1 MRLTKVKE
9 TMSSHRSHSNRDDD
23 KRADDPP
30 MSRLFIICNKNQNEE
45 DFRDAFDKFG
55 TIEEVWVVR
64 DKSTGDNKGM
74 HYSCVIVFIRAI
86 VI

>member
-1 MRLTKVKE
+1 MT
-9 TMSSHRSHSNRDDD
+9 SHRSHSNRDDD

-64 DKSTGDNKGM
+64 DKSTGDNKGL
-74 HYSCVIVFIRAI
+74 YFCCATVFTYNCH
-86 VI
+86 V